1 MFKINPLNA
10 ELNLVCHLLALL
22 GARPILHISRIRV
35 KRDFLRFSLTHRLYP
50 QNIHSVIYWY
60 FYSFPFNIPYKIKYY
75 FCSREFLDL
84 ICVSMEVAGII
95 IIINNFLFKH
105 LAWNFIKNFP
115 VPMMVVVDIVII
127 IIEVLSTL
135 SYIYIYIYTYIIH

>member
-1 MFKINPLNA
+1 
-10 ELNLVCHLLALL
+10 
-22 GARPILHISRIRV
+22 
-35 KRDFLRFSLTHRLYP
+35 
-50 QNIHSVIYWY
+50 
-60 FYSFPFNIPYKIKYY
+60 
-75 FCSREFLDL
+75 
-84 ICVSMEVAGII
+84 MEVAGII

-135 SYIYIYIYTYIIH
+135 SYIYIYIYTYIIHWLRASLPLMHEIVMLLRDFGI

>member
-1 MFKINPLNA
+1 
-10 ELNLVCHLLALL
+10 
-22 GARPILHISRIRV
+22 
-35 KRDFLRFSLTHRLYP
+35 
-50 QNIHSVIYWY
+50 
-60 FYSFPFNIPYKIKYY
+60 
-75 FCSREFLDL
+75 
-84 ICVSMEVAGII
+84 MEVAGII

-135 SYIYIYIYTYIIH
+135 SYIYIYIYVYNSLTACVFAINAWNCYAVAGFWDLGLYFAWLDNICHGP